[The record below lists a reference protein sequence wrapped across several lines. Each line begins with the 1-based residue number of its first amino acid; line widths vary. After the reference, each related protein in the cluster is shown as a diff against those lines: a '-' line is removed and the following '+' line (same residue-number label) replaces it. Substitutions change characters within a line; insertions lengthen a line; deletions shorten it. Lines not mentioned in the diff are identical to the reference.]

1 MLTCYLKKKINKLLW
16 FRKVIKDGGYLCW
29 LYLKSNQIKWIIM
42 LWMTNLVS
50 FQTKIN
56 KFLSSNST
64 ENKNLPYYGEQS
76 QTSNIGYVCES
87 RLKIWVSNI
96 KLFLICL
103 FMIMSFNYFVPHA
116 IFYILYF
123 IQVQFNLCHTN

>member
-64 ENKNLPYYGEQS
+64 KNKNLPYYGEQS

-96 KLFLICL
+96 KLFLIFNLLICDYEFQL
-103 FMIMSFNYFVPHA
+103 FCSTC
-116 IFYILYF
+116 YILYF
-123 IQVQFNLCHTN
+123 IFYSSSI